1 MKDLEEIL
9 KKELDCKV
17 MKPFGHGSGE
27 FFSYDTDKYGKV
39 FVKLSSNADIARPM
53 FEAEMASLN
62 LLRELNLPNVTI
74 AKPYKIIDLPYMRG
88 GACLVLDY
96 LFTESLYS
104 NELQAKIGTAVAH
117 MHLHNIRMK
126 KENPDKYVD
135 KFGFNMSTYCGRIP
149 QDNEWK
155 KEWLKLGHEEAA
167 HLWDLKIKPNLHKL
181 FENVSVEPS
190 LLHGDLWAGNV
201 GMKVDE
207 SEAYMYDPAV
217 FYGHHEYDL
226 AISSM
231 FPGFRQQFYDAYH
244 ALIPKAPGFEDRQ
257 RVYQLFHYLNHW
269 NHFGGGYKSSS
280 LSIMRNLASMLK
292 A

>member
-1 MKDLEEIL
+1 MGGGMINSGQGFIINNTKWVQIKCNYKDH
-9 KKELDCKV
+9 V
-17 MKPFGHGSGE
+17 
-27 FFSYDTDKYGKV
+27 
-39 FVKLSSNADIARPM
+39 ARPM

-135 KFGFNMSTYCGRIP
+135 KFGFNRSTYCGRIP

-155 KEWLKLGHEEAA
+155 KEWLDFIMNNRLGHQIDLLRTKLGHEEAA